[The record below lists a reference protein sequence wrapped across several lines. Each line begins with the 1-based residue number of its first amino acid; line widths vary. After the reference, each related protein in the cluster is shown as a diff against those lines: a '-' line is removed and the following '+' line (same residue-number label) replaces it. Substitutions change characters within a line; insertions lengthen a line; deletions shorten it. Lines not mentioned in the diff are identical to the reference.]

1 MIKNFYFLLNSLDN
15 PKKNVRPEIRKLFL
29 RPHQQFFNKQ
39 KILLESFLLNTV
51 DEDPIY
57 VEELRE
63 IIHNLSDIAF
73 KKILLSPEVN
83 FQLGH
88 RKIDKTFLKGAFEV
102 EEMIEG
108 HKLSLTTKRWSSL
121 GDYYLKNKPFH
132 KVNNSL
138 SLDFNS
144 PLVSVDDQDSVV
156 YNEKEQQNITNEIN
170 NSLAL
175 IKKVNPAIYEF
186 IKMTTFVL
194 QIRKNSKRTYSYS
207 TENYIGRVFMT
218 NPLEHYKNELGL
230 AGGIFHEAIH
240 NYLYIIERFEHL
252 IRDSYY
258 QEQNIVSPWSGN
270 DIQTH
275 SFMHAIFVWYGLW
288 KLYRITGDYDEYAK
302 ESWRCCQ
309 ASSFG
314 FRKNCKI
321 TEPLQKEFFS
331 KVHPDFL
338 EVPQLM
344 QDEIKK
350 TENSRMP
357 EGITQTIG
365 DAVVFETPII

>member
-1 MIKNFYFLLNSLDN
+1 MIKNFYFLLYSLDN
-15 PKKNVRPEIRKLFL
+15 QKTNIRQEIRKLFL

-57 VEELRE
+57 VEELRK
-63 IIHNLSDIAF
+63 IIHNISDIAL
-73 KKILLSPEVN
+73 KKILLSPEVT
-83 FQLGH
+83 FQLAQ
-88 RKIDKTFLKGAFEV
+88 RKVDKTFLKGAFEV
-102 EEMIEG
+102 EEIIEG
-108 HKLSLTTKRWSSL
+108 HKLSLTEKRWSSL
-121 GDYYLKNKPFH
+121 GDCYLKNKQLN
-132 KVNNSL
+132 KINNSL
-138 SLDFNS
+138 PLDFNS
-144 PLVSVDDQDSVV
+144 PLVSFDDQDSVV
-156 YNEKEQQNITNEIN
+156 YNQKEQKNITNEIN
-170 NSLAL
+170 KSLAL
-175 IKKVNPAIYEF
+175 IKKVSPAIYEF

-218 NPLEHYKNELGL
+218 NPLELYKNVLGL

-252 IRDSYY
+252 IRDRYY
-258 QEQNIVSPWSGN
+258 QEQNIVSPWTGN
-270 DIQTH
+270 EIQTH

-288 KLYRITGDYDEYAK
+288 KLYRIAGHYEEYAK
-302 ESWRCCQ
+302 ESWRRCQ
-309 ASSFG
+309 ESSFG

-321 TEPLQKEFFS
+321 TEPLQKDFLS

-338 EVPQLM
+338 EVAQLM
-344 QDEIKK
+344 QDEIKS

-357 EGITQTIG
+357 EDITKTIG
-365 DAVVFETPII
+365 EVVVFSK